1 MGYQKIDQSWVS
13 VTRSIV
19 KRIEFLTLGGWGVKP
34 LRDKLI
40 GNFINIPDRL
50 LGQWL
55 TSIQFQSLIL
65 FEPKQRS
72 LLLRNELDGKL
83 QQRH

>member
-13 VTRSIV
+13 VTSSIV
-19 KRIEFLTLGGWGVKP
+19 QRVEFLTLGGWGVEP
-34 LRDKLI
+34 LRDELI
-40 GNFINIPDRL
+40 SSSINIPNGL
-50 LGQWL
+50 LGQRL
-55 TSIQFQSLIL
+55 ISIQFQSYIL

-72 LLLRNELDGKL
+72 LLLANELDSKL